1 MISTILCYINFK
13 IFIFLISPGQIIFVF
28 SISPNIYPYG
38 WYIEYSKYFEVSM
51 YASTYD
57 VDDAFISQDEM
68 KELKK
73 RELVRIERNIQG

>member
-1 MISTILCYINFK
+1 
-13 IFIFLISPGQIIFVF
+13 
-28 SISPNIYPYG
+28 
-38 WYIEYSKYFEVSM
+38 M

-73 RELVRIERNIQG
+73 RELVRIERNIQGQYCCKIRQIKLYKDITDAHAPYITK